1 MRYGCAMFDYIRS
14 DLSAITNRAKGFR
27 AFKAVL
33 CTHTFHMTVLIRF
46 GCWSRS
52 KLGAPGNV
60 VGSITE
66 YVIRVIYAS
75 DISCKAKI
83 GRYFHVMHGQDIV
96 IGSDVVIG
104 ENCKVFNSVTF
115 GNKDTEDPSCN
126 AQPTIGNNCVIGTGA
141 KLLGG
146 ILVGDNV
153 RIGANAVVINDVPSN
168 AIAVGV
174 PARVISRKSTDT
186 TGRT

>member
-1 MRYGCAMFDYIRS
+1 MFDYIRS
-14 DLSAITNRAKGFR
+14 DLSAITNHAKGFR
-27 AFKAVL
+27 AFKAAL

-52 KLGAPGNV
+52 YLGAPGNV
-60 VGSITE
+60 VGAMTE
-66 YVIRVIYAS
+66 YLIRVVYAS

-115 GNKDTEDPSCN
+115 GHKDTEDPSGN
-126 AQPTIGNNCVIGTGA
+126 AQPKVGNNCVIGTGA
-141 KLLGG
+141 KLLCG
-146 ILVGDNV
+146 ISIGDNV
-153 RIGANAVVINDVPSN
+153 RIGANAVVLTDVPSN
-168 AIAVGV
+168 AVAVGV
-174 PARVISRKSTDT
+174 PARIIKHGSTVT
-186 TGRT
+186 IERT

>member
-1 MRYGCAMFDYIRS
+1 MFDYIRS
-14 DLSAITNRAKGFR
+14 DLSAITNHARGFR
-27 AFKAVL
+27 AFKAAL

-60 VGSITE
+60 IGAITE
-66 YVIRVIYAS
+66 YLIRVIYAS

-104 ENCKVFNSVTF
+104 ENCKIFNSVTF
-115 GNKDTEDPSCN
+115 GNKDTEDPSGN
-126 AQPTIGNNCVIGTGA
+126 AQPTVGNNCVIGTGA

-146 ILVGDNV
+146 ILIGDNV
-153 RIGANAVVINDVPSN
+153 RIGANAVVLNDVPSN
-168 AIAVGV
+168 AVAVGV
-174 PARVISRKSTDT
+174 PARVITHKPNDATE
-186 TGRT
+186 RT